1 MKINRFNPAAQKKEN
16 VFFIQSHGFHAG
28 RPLREPIPNS
38 WQIETQNPQGFEI
51 CFMLYNSR
59 HLKNLIRGSVIPF
72 IALHEY
78 KKILKPLLENPKQDH
93 PETQKKLHVLSL
105 IDKAILEQQKIL
117 ATYTEMKKIFAA
129 ELLKNFTDDFKNSH
143 SQTKTT
149 IFNKAG

>member
-1 MKINRFNPAAQKKEN
+1 MKINRYNPTAEKKEN
-16 VFFIQSHGFHAG
+16 VFFIQSHGYHAG

-51 CFMLYNSR
+51 CYMLYNSR

-93 PETQKKLHVLSL
+93 PETQKKLHALSL
-105 IDKAILEQQKIL
+105 IDKAIQEQQKKL

-129 ELLKNFTDDFKNSH
+129 ELLKTFTDDFKNSH